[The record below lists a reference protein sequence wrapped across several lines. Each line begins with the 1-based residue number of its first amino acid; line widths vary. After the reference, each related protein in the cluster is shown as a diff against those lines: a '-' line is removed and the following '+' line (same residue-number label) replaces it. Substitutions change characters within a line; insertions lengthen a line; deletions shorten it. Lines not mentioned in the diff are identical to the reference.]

1 MRTFTK
7 LSLVFVAFTGI
18 YGQAEAITFNS
29 SSQMEQA
36 QVCQAATYYK
46 DQSDIVDRQYFADTL
61 SGKENILSRK
71 EALNLLNTITASM
84 KDNRLTYQ
92 AKTQEIEELKS
103 IGQKPNLA
111 LHSQLWPADPDSF
124 DFLDT
129 RTALI
134 KYATDCLID
143 PEA

>member
-18 YGQAEAITFNS
+18 YGQAEAITFDK

-46 DQSDIVDRQYFADTL
+46 DQIDLMARQYFADVL
-61 SGKENILSRK
+61 SGKENAISKK
-71 EALNLLNTITASM
+71 EAMQELAKITDSM
-84 KDNRLTYQ
+84 KDNRLANQ
-92 AKTQEIEELKS
+92 AKTQEIEGLKS
-103 IGQKPNLA
+103 IGQQPNLA
-111 LHSQLWPADPDSF
+111 LHNQLWPADPNNP
-124 DFLDT
+124 DFYDT
-129 RTALI
+129 ENALI
-134 KYATDCLID
+134 EYSTNCLID